1 MNVGKILLI
10 AILVLSVAS
19 AFVGIPQLGLILAL
33 GGLAYGVVAVEDDR
47 KVYFLVMAV
56 ALTTASGSLG
66 AIPAAGEYL
75 TTMLTTL
82 SSAAS
87 AAAIGVIVKGIVDR
101 LT

>member
-10 AILVLSVAS
+10 VLLVISVAS
-19 AFVGIPQLGLILAL
+19 AFVGVPYLGLLLAL
-33 GGLAYGVVAVEDDR
+33 GGLVYGVIAVDDDR

-56 ALTTASGSLG
+56 ALATASGSLS
-66 AIPAAGEYL
+66 AIPVAGEYL
-75 TTMLTTL
+75 TTMLTSL
-82 SSAAS
+82 SGGVS

>member
-10 AILVLSVAS
+10 VILVLSVAS
-19 AFVGIPQLGLILAL
+19 AFVGIPYAGLLLAL
-33 GGLAYGVVAVEDDR
+33 AGVVYGVLAVDDDE

-56 ALTTASGSLG
+56 TLGMASGSLS
-66 AIPAAGEYL
+66 AIPVAGDFL
-75 TTMLTTL
+75 TTMLTML

-87 AAAIGVIVKGIVDR
+87 AAAIGVIVKDIVDR

>member
-33 GGLAYGVVAVEDDR
+33 GGLVYGVIAVEDER

-56 ALTTASGSLG
+56 ALATASGSLS
-66 AIPAAGEYL
+66 AIPAVGEYF

>member
-19 AFVGIPQLGLILAL
+19 AFVGVPYLGLLLAL
-33 GGLAYGVVAVEDDR
+33 AGVVYGVLAVDDDG

-56 ALTTASGSLG
+56 TLAMASGSLS
-66 AIPAAGEYL
+66 AIPVAGDYL

-87 AAAIGVIVKGIVDR
+87 AAAIGVIVKDIVDR